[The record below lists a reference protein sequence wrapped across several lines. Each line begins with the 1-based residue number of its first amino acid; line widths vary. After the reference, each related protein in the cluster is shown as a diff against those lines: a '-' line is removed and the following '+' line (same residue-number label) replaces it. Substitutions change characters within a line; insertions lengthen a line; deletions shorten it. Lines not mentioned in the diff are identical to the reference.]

1 MQRRSYSRKPAPRRR
16 RVAGRYHDAR
26 SIERPAPGPDADA
39 PPVEIDVDPPA
50 TIEDTSRS
58 NSGIVGLLRRLWRSR
73 LQRSVAIAT
82 ILSTGIAACALWVQT
97 RAEQAQPRVEAFA
110 VGRTVEID
118 SDALSP
124 GKDSRPVESVEQT
137 TVVDVTFLN
146 PGGAAAL
153 ITSLRLKVLAQFTL
167 EECAPSGAGVQV
179 TAKYDFVVPPGDIEP
194 DGIYD
199 KSVRFD
205 VQPEQ
210 ADRLQVTLGPGQLDY
225 RDPPTVYAFELYAK
239 YSGSDGHSRL
249 GRGRIASPDSNAD
262 YYLEHLKDWTARYPE
277 CVAAN
282 AAGVELV
289 SRYGGEASPT
299 FMRLVAGNSAD
310 EPLGTDS
317 DWSAVTDIIPCGPEG
332 TAPAAGSP
340 LMADDVTGDQVDD
353 ILLALECNSE
363 QGYFRPDGI
372 VLIDGLRDSGK
383 LKVLGHLYSPDE
395 LRGVIGQ
402 QGYSEVGPDGSFNVT
417 LVYGDQLSY
426 DQVDASS
433 DFAWVGQ
440 NVARVSG
447 PTCYGRW
454 GPDDGKVVS
463 CAGKVNAG

>member
-1 MQRRSYSRKPAPRRR
+1 MQRRPHSRRPAPRRR

-26 SIERPAPGPDADA
+26 SIERRAPGPATDAV
-39 PPVEIDVDPPA
+39 PIEIDADPPA
-50 TIEDTSRS
+50 TVDDRTRS
-58 NSGIVGLLRRLWRSR
+58 KSGIAGLLRRLWRSR

-82 ILSTGIAACALWVQT
+82 ILSTAIAACALWVQM
-97 RAEQAQPRVEAFA
+97 RGEQAQPKVEAFA

-124 GKDSRPVESVEQT
+124 GPNEPVESTEQAT
-137 TVVDVTFLN
+137 AVDVTFLN

-179 TAKYDFVVPPGDIEP
+179 TAKYDFVVPPGDLEP
-194 DGIYD
+194 DGTYD

-210 ADRLQVTLGPGQLDY
+210 ADRLQVTLGPGKLDY
-225 RDPPTVYAFELYAK
+225 RDPPTVYSFELYAK
-239 YSGSDGHSRL
+239 YSGSDGYSRL
-249 GRGRIASPDSNAD
+249 GRGLIASPDSNAD
-262 YYLEHLKDWTARYPE
+262 YYLEHVKDWTSRYPE

-289 SRYGGEASPT
+289 SRYGGETSPT
-299 FMRLVAGNSAD
+299 VTRLLAGNSAD
-310 EPLGTDS
+310 EPLGVDS
-317 DWSAVTDIIPCGPEG
+317 DWSAVTQVIPCGPQG

-383 LKVLGHLYSPDE
+383 LKVLGHLYSSNE
-395 LRGVIGQ
+395 LRGVIGK
-402 QGYSEVGPDGSFNVT
+402 QGYSEVGSQGSFTVT
-417 LVYGDQLSY
+417 LVYGDPRSY

-433 DFAWVGQ
+433 DFAWAGQ
-440 NVARVSG
+440 SLTRISG
-447 PTCYGRW
+447 PTCHGRW
-454 GPDDGKVVS
+454 GPDADKVVS
-463 CAGKVNAG
+463 CAGKVNVG